1 MAITG
6 PADLPSVLK
15 LRSEP
20 MKKYVLTKLGYP
32 VVDVEITEDQWET
45 IWKVSGDFIAGYFP
59 REQKLS
65 LFYTTPLQS
74 TYPLPKDAY
83 WVQEVSWDPVT
94 TRIDDVFGAESFLFC
109 VSEEFQILDKFGSLQ
124 PVADWRTDWKAKTPF
139 GPAKMTIKKHQNE
152 KLLPKVKITYEN
164 GSIEATTNHVIKSNN
179 SWHEF
184 GEVMVGDTLNGWKS
198 NTTVCEISISQ
209 KTDAIGIRANRMG
222 CYYGCIEGEPVLLH

>member
-1 MAITG
+1 
-6 PADLPSVLK
+6 
-15 LRSEP
+15 
-20 MKKYVLTKLGYP
+20 
-32 VVDVEITEDQWET
+32 
-45 IWKVSGDFIAGYFP
+45 
-59 REQKLS
+59 
-65 LFYTTPLQS
+65 
-74 TYPLPKDAY
+74 
-83 WVQEVSWDPVT
+83 
-94 TRIDDVFGAESFLFC
+94 
-109 VSEEFQILDKFGSLQ
+109 LDKFGSLQ